1 MRFHVFIRP
10 FPNLRPRLRARL
22 APLTRTMPV
31 IPIVLTVASACAI
44 NVGKAIQKK
53 AAESLPKLALS
64 TLPSYVRDPL
74 WRRGLELDVI
84 GGAGVLLAL
93 SVAPMSVVQPAS
105 ASGVAVLAA
114 ISHVYLGETLS
125 LREWRGVASCAFGI
139 VLFSRFARSGGA
151 SAPPGMMRLFIAIAL
166 GLASVMTPSVVA
178 KRFERETASAR
189 AKRVTLIKTGAQC
202 GTCFALSS
210 ACVKIGM
217 AYLHAWAL
225 FSAPIAFCTA
235 GTLTGCGLYF
245 QTKGFKDGNSIVV
258 VCVAGNVSQ
267 MCVAAVYGLL
277 ILGEPLPETFFAL
290 FGWVTSWAF
299 ILYGVVALSGA
310 ESGAVLAHARDVRG
324 VSVLPTTIG
333 PGASH
338 GALRKTN

>member
-1 MRFHVFIRP
+1 
-10 FPNLRPRLRARL
+10 
-22 APLTRTMPV
+22 MPV

-178 KRFERETASAR
+178 KRFERELS
-189 AKRVTLIKTGAQC
+189 LIH
-202 GTCFALSS
+202 
-210 ACVKIGM
+210 I
-217 AYLHAWAL
+217 
-225 FSAPIAFCTA
+225 
-235 GTLTGCGLYF
+235 
-245 QTKGFKDGNSIVV
+245 
-258 VCVAGNVSQ
+258 
-267 MCVAAVYGLL
+267 
-277 ILGEPLPETFFAL
+277 
-290 FGWVTSWAF
+290 
-299 ILYGVVALSGA
+299 
-310 ESGAVLAHARDVRG
+310 
-324 VSVLPTTIG
+324 
-333 PGASH
+333 
-338 GALRKTN
+338 